1 MADNIIEKVEG
12 VINDSKALQ
21 QDAKQVL
28 DDMGSSLF
36 QNKVE
41 NLQLKVQKFIPIAA
55 GHASKPEAPWYE
67 EVPVAQLKSM
77 PDLYRQ
83 FEKTLSKNEKL
94 CGSIDIDIDEMIKD
108 IDAVET
114 LQGSLNSL
122 ITSMDLSSEYTG
134 KAKEIKNRLIATR
147 AEAHTIL
154 AWHGTATHSKDQR
167 MKAIGIV
174 HTWMCDKGGD
184 TKMLLPKIRELLQES
199 GEHKPGSATAKR
211 QKFNF

>member
-1 MADNIIEKVEG
+1 MEG

-21 QDAKQVL
+21 QDANAVL

-36 QNKVE
+36 QNKLE
-41 NLQLKVQKFIPIAA
+41 NLKLKVQKFVPIAA
-55 GHASKPEAPWYE
+55 GNASKPEAPWYE
-67 EVPVAQLKSM
+67 EVPIAQLKSM
-77 PDLYRQ
+77 PDLHRQ

-94 CGSIDIDIDEMIKD
+94 CGSIDADIDQMIKD

-122 ITSMDLSSEYTG
+122 VTSMDLSSEYCG

-174 HTWMCDKGGD
+174 HTRMCDKGGD

-199 GEHKPGSATAKR
+199 GEHKPGKETATAKR
-211 QKFNF
+211 LKFNF